1 MSCPCLSKHHVIAH
15 TSLCFFHCS
24 IWSGLSNHKA
34 RGTNHN
40 CAISDNYNRSQWGAG
55 NNDSSRGLFPQTAIY
70 VPAVFLLFTPLFS
83 LSFREFFLSPLCPI
97 QQNLYLF
104 PSLSDLGTL
113 HIICHSLKHLGKTL
127 IHIGRVGMGDGGR
140 LKDG

>member
-24 IWSGLSNHKA
+24 IWSRLSNHKA
-34 RGTNHN
+34 LGTNHN
-40 CAISDNYNRSQWGAG
+40 CAISDNYNRSQWEQGITIHR
-55 NNDSSRGLFPQTAIY
+55 DVSSRRLQFTCRLSFSSSLP
-70 VPAVFLLFTPLFS
+70 FFHSLFTS
-83 LSFREFFLSPLCPI
+83 SFLSPLCPI
-97 QQNLYLF
+97 QQRLYLF

-127 IHIGRVGMGDGGR
+127 IHICRVMDDGGR
-140 LKDG
+140 PKDG